1 VTQFV
6 DRLIRAGKLDAR
18 LYDEVKADTSA
29 TGPALG
35 VVLLSSL
42 AAGIGE
48 VTQGGLAGLVAGTV
62 VTLLGWYIWTYMTYI
77 IGAKLLPMPQ
87 TSTSHRELLR
97 TLGFAS
103 APGLLR
109 VLGVVQGLAGMA
121 FLTASVWMLIAT
133 VLAVRQALKY
143 TSTTRAVGV
152 CIPGWLMHVL
162 IMLPLFLLFGG
173 D

>member
-6 DRLIRAGKLDAR
+6 DRLIRVGKLDAR

-48 VTQGGLAGLVAGTV
+48 VTQGGLAGLVAGTL

-109 VLGVVQGLAGMA
+109 VLGVVPGLAGMA
-121 FLTASVWMLIAT
+121 FLIASVWMLIAT